1 MTKASAEKLEFA
13 GPAEKKR
20 VASVP
25 EREQLASTPE
35 PPLPKEEQSRQSR
48 AADREGERVKVSE
61 SRTLAKERG
70 IGVDSTVKKG
80 QAKRTSLGEVEGSMS
95 GWKSSPGRSAESWF
109 RSKSGQ
115 TRDGKGG
122 WETSVILK
130 GLLTRKQSEM
140 SQDDL

>member
-48 AADREGERVKVSE
+48 AADREGERVKVSK
-61 SRTLAKERG
+61 SRTLARERG
-70 IGVDSTVKKG
+70 IGVDSTVKK
-80 QAKRTSLGEVEGSMS
+80 K
-95 GWKSSPGRSAESWF
+95 
-109 RSKSGQ
+109 
-115 TRDGKGG
+115 
-122 WETSVILK
+122 
-130 GLLTRKQSEM
+130 KQREPP
-140 SQDDL
+140 